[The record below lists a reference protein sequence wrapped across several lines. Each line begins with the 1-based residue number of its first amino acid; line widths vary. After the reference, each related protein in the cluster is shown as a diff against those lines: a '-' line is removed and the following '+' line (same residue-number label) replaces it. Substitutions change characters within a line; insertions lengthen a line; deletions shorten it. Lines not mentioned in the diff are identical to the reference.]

1 MIMIKP
7 KNDNKKDNKKEME
20 KREKILGK
28 ELEKNNIKF
37 PMHVSEFDKHT
48 KFFMDYSLQNKTIYF
63 MFSNKAGQG
72 WLVISNGTEN
82 VSENVYASKD
92 EVMDV
97 ISKKYIAE
105 KIVNHIRS
113 LCVDE
118 CVEDCIWDEN
128 KEGASW
134 IDNEI
139 YLATGLLQKMNNVKI
154 NNVYPSLDDCKT
166 VEECQTR
173 LTEFSIND
181 LMFMIKFME
190 HGGTSNDEFF
200 KLRDEKKSSD
210 IKAWFEGSRSLTP
223 V

>member
-1 MIMIKP
+1 MLMINTMINP
-7 KNDNKKDNKKEME
+7 DFYNKKEMK
-20 KREKILGK
+20 KREKKLNK
-28 ELEKNNIKF
+28 ELKKNNIKF
-37 PMHVSEFDKHT
+37 PMDVSEFDKHT
-48 KFFMDYSLQNKTIYF
+48 KFFMDYSLQDKTIYF
-63 MFSNKAGQG
+63 MFSNKDGQCDRQG
-72 WLVISNGTEN
+72 WLVISNGT
-82 VSENVYASKD
+82 ENVYASKD

-97 ISKKYIAE
+97 ISKKYLAE